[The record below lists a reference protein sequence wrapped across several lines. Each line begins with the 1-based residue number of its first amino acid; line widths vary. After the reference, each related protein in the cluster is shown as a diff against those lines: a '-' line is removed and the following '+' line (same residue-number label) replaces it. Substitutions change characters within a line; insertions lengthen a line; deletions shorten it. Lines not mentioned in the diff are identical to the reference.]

1 MQAEKAPFQID
12 IDEILR
18 SKAGPKAKRIPR
30 FVVSWLKRRLH
41 QDQVNDFLQKA
52 GDQEGVPWLKAVLDF
67 LDTKVEVKGLE
78 NLPSDADGRRFTFV
92 SNHPLGGQ
100 DGVALG
106 YVLGTHYEGRIKY
119 LVNDLLM
126 FLPGLA
132 PLCIPINKT
141 GKQSRQFPAMVEA
154 GFSSDKHI
162 LMFPAGLCSRRR
174 HGVIRDL
181 PWNKAFITKSVQH
194 QRDVVPI
201 YFSGRN
207 SNKFYTIANVCKML
221 GLKFNLAMLY
231 LVDELFKN
239 QHKTFEVHIGRPI
252 PWQTFDRS
260 RTATQWAAYVQDIVY
275 QLKP

>member
-1 MQAEKAPFQID
+1 MQPDKAPFQID

-30 FVVSWLKRRLH
+30 FIVAWLKRRLH
-41 QDQVNDFLQKA
+41 QDQVNDFLRII
-52 GDQEGVPWLKAVLDF
+52 GDKEGVPWLKGCLDF
-67 LDTKVEVKGLE
+67 LDTKLEVKGLE

-106 YVLGTHYEGRIKY
+106 YVLGTHYDGRIKY

-154 GFSSDKHI
+154 GFSGDDHI

-181 PWNKAFITKSVQH
+181 PWNKTFITKSVQH

-207 SNKFYTIANVCKML
+207 SNKFYTIANICKML

-239 QHKTFEVHIGRPI
+239 HHNTFEVHIGRPI

-260 RTATQWAAYVQDIVY
+260 RTAAQWAAYVQDIVY
-275 QLKP
+275 KL

>member
-1 MQAEKAPFQID
+1 MQPDKAPFQID

-30 FVVSWLKRRLH
+30 FIVAWLKRRLH
-41 QDQVNDFLQKA
+41 QDQVNDFLRII
-52 GDQEGVPWLKAVLDF
+52 GDKEGVPWLKGCLDF

-106 YVLGTHYEGRIKY
+106 YVLGTHYDGRIKY

-141 GKQSRQFPAMVEA
+141 GKQSRQFPALVEA
-154 GFSSDKHI
+154 GFSGDDHI

-181 PWNKAFITKSVQH
+181 PWNKTFITKSVQH

-207 SNKFYTIANVCKML
+207 SNKFYTIANICKML

-275 QLKP
+275 QMKP

>member
-1 MQAEKAPFQID
+1 MQPDKAPFQID

-30 FVVSWLKRRLH
+30 FIVAWLKRRLH
-41 QDQVNDFLQKA
+41 QDQVNDFLRII
-52 GDQEGVPWLKAVLDF
+52 GDKEGVPWLKGCLDF
-67 LDTKVEVKGLE
+67 LDTKLEVKGLE

-106 YVLGTHYEGRIKY
+106 YVLGTHYDGRIKY

-154 GFSSDKHI
+154 GFSGDDHI

-207 SNKFYTIANVCKML
+207 SNKFYTIANICKML

>member
-1 MQAEKAPFQID
+1 MQPDKAPFQID

-18 SKAGPKAKRIPR
+18 SKAGPKSKRIPR
-30 FVVSWLKRRLH
+30 FIVAWLKRRLH
-41 QDQVNDFLQKA
+41 QDQVNDFLRIIGAK
-52 GDQEGVPWLKAVLDF
+52 EGVPWLKGCLDF
-67 LDTKVEVKGLE
+67 LDTKLEVKGLE

-106 YVLGTHYEGRIKY
+106 YVLGTHYDGRIKY

-154 GFSSDKHI
+154 GFSGDDHI

-181 PWNKAFITKSVQH
+181 PWNKTFITKSVQH

-207 SNKFYTIANVCKML
+207 SNKFYTIANICKML

>member
-1 MQAEKAPFQID
+1 MQPDKAPFQID

-30 FVVSWLKRRLH
+30 FIVAWLKRRLH
-41 QDQVNDFLQKA
+41 QDQVNDFLRII
-52 GDQEGVPWLKAVLDF
+52 GDKEGVPWLKGCLDY

-106 YVLGTHYEGRIKY
+106 YVLGTHYDGRIKY

-154 GFSSDKHI
+154 GFSGDDHI

-181 PWNKAFITKSVQH
+181 PWNKTFITKSVQH

-207 SNKFYTIANVCKML
+207 SNKFYTIANICKMF

>member
-12 IDEILR
+12 VDEILR
-18 SKAGPKAKRIPR
+18 SKAGEKAKRIPR

-52 GDQEGVPWLKAVLDF
+52 GDQEGVPWLKAVLDY

-78 NLPSDADGRRFTFV
+78 NLPSDADGSRFTFV

-260 RTATQWAAYVQDIVY
+260 RTPAQWAAYVQDIVY
-275 QLKP
+275 QR

>member
-1 MQAEKAPFQID
+1 MQPDKAPFQID

-30 FVVSWLKRRLH
+30 FIVAWLKRRLH
-41 QDQVNDFLQKA
+41 QDQVNDFLRII
-52 GDQEGVPWLKAVLDF
+52 GDKEGVPWLKGCLDF
-67 LDTKVEVKGLE
+67 LDTKLEVKGLE
-78 NLPSDADGRRFTFV
+78 NLLSDADGRRFTFV

-106 YVLGTHYEGRIKY
+106 YVLGTHYDGRIKY

-154 GFSSDKHI
+154 GFSGDDHI

-181 PWNKAFITKSVQH
+181 PWNKTFITKSVQH

-207 SNKFYTIANVCKML
+207 SNKFYTIANICKML

-231 LVDELFKN
+231 LVDELFQN

>member
-52 GDQEGVPWLKAVLDF
+52 GDQEGVPWLKAVLDY

-260 RTATQWAAYVQDIVY
+260 RTPAQWAAYVQDIVY

>member
-1 MQAEKAPFQID
+1 MQPDKAPFQID

-30 FVVSWLKRRLH
+30 FIVAWLKRRLH
-41 QDQVNDFLQKA
+41 QDQVNDFLRII
-52 GDQEGVPWLKAVLDF
+52 GDKEGVPWLKGCLDF
-67 LDTKVEVKGLE
+67 LDTKLEVKGLE

-106 YVLGTHYEGRIKY
+106 YVLGTHYDGRIKY

-154 GFSSDKHI
+154 GFSGDDHI

-181 PWNKAFITKSVQH
+181 PWNKTFITKSVQH

-207 SNKFYTIANVCKML
+207 SNKFYTIANICKMF

-275 QLKP
+275 QMKP

>member
-1 MQAEKAPFQID
+1 MQPDKAPFQID

-30 FVVSWLKRRLH
+30 FIVAWLKRRLH
-41 QDQVNDFLQKA
+41 QDQVNDFLRII
-52 GDQEGVPWLKAVLDF
+52 GDKEGVPWLKGCLDF
-67 LDTKVEVKGLE
+67 LDTKLEVKGLE

-106 YVLGTHYEGRIKY
+106 YVLGTHYDGRIKY

-154 GFSSDKHI
+154 GFSGDDHI

-181 PWNKAFITKSVQH
+181 PWNKTFITKSVQH

-207 SNKFYTIANVCKML
+207 SNKFYTIANICKML
-221 GLKFNLAMLY
+221 GLRFNLAMLY

-239 QHKTFEVHIGRPI
+239 QHKPFEVHIGRPI
-252 PWQTFDRS
+252 LWQTFDRS

-275 QLKP
+275 QMKP

>member
-1 MQAEKAPFQID
+1 MQPDKAPFQID

-30 FVVSWLKRRLH
+30 FIVAWLKRRLH
-41 QDQVNDFLQKA
+41 QDQVNDFLRII
-52 GDQEGVPWLKAVLDF
+52 GDKEGVPWLKGCLDF
-67 LDTKVEVKGLE
+67 LDTKLEVKGLE

-106 YVLGTHYEGRIKY
+106 YVLGTHYDGRIKY

-154 GFSSDKHI
+154 GFSGDDHI

-181 PWNKAFITKSVQH
+181 PWNKTFITKSVQH

-207 SNKFYTIANVCKML
+207 SNKFYTIANICKML

-231 LVDELFKN
+231 LVDDLFKN

>member
-1 MQAEKAPFQID
+1 MQPDKAPFQID

-30 FVVSWLKRRLH
+30 FIVAWLKRRLH
-41 QDQVNDFLQKA
+41 QDQVNDFLRII
-52 GDQEGVPWLKAVLDF
+52 GDKEGVPWLKGCLDF

-106 YVLGTHYEGRIKY
+106 YVLGTHYDGRIKY

-154 GFSSDKHI
+154 GFSGDDHI

-181 PWNKAFITKSVQH
+181 PWNKTFITKSVQH

-207 SNKFYTIANVCKML
+207 SNKFYTIANICKMF

-239 QHKTFEVHIGRPI
+239 QHKTFEVHFGRPI

>member
-1 MQAEKAPFQID
+1 MQPDKAPFQID

-30 FVVSWLKRRLH
+30 FIVAWLKRRLH
-41 QDQVNDFLQKA
+41 QDQVNDFLRII
-52 GDQEGVPWLKAVLDF
+52 GDKEGVPWLKGCLDF
-67 LDTKVEVKGLE
+67 LDTKLEVKGLE

-106 YVLGTHYEGRIKY
+106 YVLGTHYDGRIKY

-154 GFSSDKHI
+154 GFSGDDHI
-162 LMFPAGLCSRRR
+162 LMFPAGLWSRRR

-181 PWNKAFITKSVQH
+181 PWNKTFITKSVQH

-207 SNKFYTIANVCKML
+207 SNKFYTIANICKML

>member
-1 MQAEKAPFQID
+1 MQPDKAPFQID

-30 FVVSWLKRRLH
+30 FIVAWLKRRLH
-41 QDQVNDFLQKA
+41 QDQVNDFLRII
-52 GDQEGVPWLKAVLDF
+52 GDKEGVPWLKGCLDF
-67 LDTKVEVKGLE
+67 LDTKLEVKGLE

-106 YVLGTHYEGRIKY
+106 YVLGTHYDGRIKY

-126 FLPGLA
+126 YLPGLA

-154 GFSSDKHI
+154 GFSGDDHI

-181 PWNKAFITKSVQH
+181 PWNKTFITKSVQH

-207 SNKFYTIANVCKML
+207 SNKFYTIANLCKML

>member
-1 MQAEKAPFQID
+1 MQPDKAPFQID

-30 FVVSWLKRRLH
+30 FIVAWLKRRLH
-41 QDQVNDFLQKA
+41 QDQVNDFLRII
-52 GDQEGVPWLKAVLDF
+52 GDKEGVPWLKGCLDY

-78 NLPSDADGRRFTFV
+78 NLPSDADGRHFTFV

-106 YVLGTHYEGRIKY
+106 YVLGTHYDGRIKY

-154 GFSSDKHI
+154 GFSGDDHI

-181 PWNKAFITKSVQH
+181 PWNKTFITKSVQH

-207 SNKFYTIANVCKML
+207 SNKFYTIANICKMF

>member
-1 MQAEKAPFQID
+1 MQPDKAPFQID

-30 FVVSWLKRRLH
+30 FIVAWLKRRLH
-41 QDQVNDFLQKA
+41 QDQVNDFLRII
-52 GDQEGVPWLKAVLDF
+52 GDKEGVPWLKGCLDF
-67 LDTKVEVKGLE
+67 LDTKLEVKGLE

-106 YVLGTHYEGRIKY
+106 YVLGTHYDGRIKY

-154 GFSSDKHI
+154 GFSGDDHI

-181 PWNKAFITKSVQH
+181 PWNQTFITKSVQH

-207 SNKFYTIANVCKML
+207 SNKFYTIANLCKML

>member
-1 MQAEKAPFQID
+1 MQPDKAPFQID

-30 FVVSWLKRRLH
+30 FIVAWLKRRLH
-41 QDQVNDFLQKA
+41 QDQVNDFLRII
-52 GDQEGVPWLKAVLDF
+52 GDKEGVPWLKGCLDF
-67 LDTKVEVKGLE
+67 LDTKLEVKGLE

-106 YVLGTHYEGRIKY
+106 YVLGTHYDGRIKY

-154 GFSSDKHI
+154 GFSGDDHI

-181 PWNKAFITKSVQH
+181 PWNKTFITKSVQH

-207 SNKFYTIANVCKML
+207 SNKFYTIANICKML

-252 PWQTFDRS
+252 TSHTSDRS

>member
-1 MQAEKAPFQID
+1 MQPDKAPFQID

-30 FVVSWLKRRLH
+30 FIVAWLKRRLH
-41 QDQVNDFLQKA
+41 QDQVNDFLRII
-52 GDQEGVPWLKAVLDF
+52 GDKEGVPWLKGCLDF
-67 LDTKVEVKGLE
+67 LDTKLEVKGLE

-106 YVLGTHYEGRIKY
+106 YVLGTHYDGRIKY

-154 GFSSDKHI
+154 GFSGDDHI

-181 PWNKAFITKSVQH
+181 PWNKTFITKSVQH

-207 SNKFYTIANVCKML
+207 SNKFYTIANISKML

>member
-1 MQAEKAPFQID
+1 MQPDKAPFQID

-30 FVVSWLKRRLH
+30 FIVAWLKRRLH
-41 QDQVNDFLQKA
+41 QDQVNDFLRII
-52 GDQEGVPWLKAVLDF
+52 GDKEGVPWLKGCLDF
-67 LDTKVEVKGLE
+67 LDTKLEVKGLE

-106 YVLGTHYEGRIKY
+106 YVLGTHYDGRIKY

-154 GFSSDKHI
+154 GFSGDDHI

-181 PWNKAFITKSVQH
+181 PWNKTFITKSVQH

-207 SNKFYTIANVCKML
+207 SNKFYTIANICKML

-252 PWQTFDRS
+252 PWQTCDRS

>member
-1 MQAEKAPFQID
+1 MQPDKAPFQID

-30 FVVSWLKRRLH
+30 FIVAWLKRRLH
-41 QDQVNDFLQKA
+41 QDQVNDFLRII
-52 GDQEGVPWLKAVLDF
+52 GDKEGVPWLKGCLDF
-67 LDTKVEVKGLE
+67 LDTKLEVKGLE

-106 YVLGTHYEGRIKY
+106 YVLVAHYDGRIKY

-154 GFSSDKHI
+154 GFSGDDHI

-181 PWNKAFITKSVQH
+181 PWNKTFITKSVQH

-207 SNKFYTIANVCKML
+207 SNKFYTIANICKMF

>member
-1 MQAEKAPFQID
+1 MQPDKAPFQID
-12 IDEILR
+12 IDKILR

-30 FVVSWLKRRLH
+30 FIVAWLKRRLH
-41 QDQVNDFLQKA
+41 QDQVNDFLRII
-52 GDQEGVPWLKAVLDF
+52 GDKEGVPWLKGCLDF
-67 LDTKVEVKGLE
+67 LDTKLEVKGLE

-106 YVLGTHYEGRIKY
+106 YVLGTHYDGRIKY

-154 GFSSDKHI
+154 GFSGDDHI

-181 PWNKAFITKSVQH
+181 PWNKTFITKSVQH

-207 SNKFYTIANVCKML
+207 SNKFYTIANICKML

-260 RTATQWAAYVQDIVY
+260 RTPAQWATYVQDIVY
-275 QLKP
+275 QL

>member
-12 IDEILR
+12 VDEILR
-18 SKAGPKAKRIPR
+18 SKAGEKAKRIPR

-52 GDQEGVPWLKAVLDF
+52 GNQEGVPWLKAVLDF

-78 NLPSDADGRRFTFV
+78 NLPSDADGSRFTFV

-260 RTATQWAAYVQDIVY
+260 RTPAQWAAYVQDIVY
-275 QLKP
+275 QL

>member
-1 MQAEKAPFQID
+1 MQPEKAPFQID

-30 FVVSWLKRRLH
+30 FIVAWLKRRLH
-41 QDQVNDFLQKA
+41 QDQVNDFLRII
-52 GDQEGVPWLKAVLDF
+52 GDKEGVPWLKGCLDF
-67 LDTKVEVKGLE
+67 LDTKLEVKGLE

-106 YVLGTHYEGRIKY
+106 YVLGTHYDGRIKY

-154 GFSSDKHI
+154 GFSGDDHI

-181 PWNKAFITKSVQH
+181 PWNKTFITKSVQH

-201 YFSGRN
+201 YCSGRN
-207 SNKFYTIANVCKML
+207 SNKFYTIANICKML

-260 RTATQWAAYVQDIVY
+260 RTAAQWAAYVQDIVY

>member
-1 MQAEKAPFQID
+1 MQPDKAPFQID

-18 SKAGPKAKRIPR
+18 SKAGPKVKRIPR
-30 FVVSWLKRRLH
+30 FIVAWLKRRLH
-41 QDQVNDFLQKA
+41 QDQVNDFLRII
-52 GDQEGVPWLKAVLDF
+52 GDKEGVPWLKGCLDF
-67 LDTKVEVKGLE
+67 LDTKLEVKGLE

-106 YVLGTHYEGRIKY
+106 YVLGTHYDGRIKY

-154 GFSSDKHI
+154 GFSGDDHI

-181 PWNKAFITKSVQH
+181 PWNKTFITKSVQH

-207 SNKFYTIANVCKML
+207 SNKFYTIANICKMF

>member
-1 MQAEKAPFQID
+1 MQPDKAPFQID

-30 FVVSWLKRRLH
+30 FIVAWLKRRLH
-41 QDQVNDFLQKA
+41 QDQVNDCLRIV
-52 GDQEGVPWLKAVLDF
+52 GDKEGVPWLKGCLDF
-67 LDTKVEVKGLE
+67 LDTKLEVKGLE

-106 YVLGTHYEGRIKY
+106 YVLGTHYDGRIKY

-154 GFSSDKHI
+154 GFSGDDHI

-181 PWNKAFITKSVQH
+181 PWNKTFITKSVQH

-207 SNKFYTIANVCKML
+207 SNKFYTIANICKMF

>member
-12 IDEILR
+12 VDEILR
-18 SKAGPKAKRIPR
+18 SKAGEKAKRIPR

-52 GDQEGVPWLKAVLDF
+52 GDREGVPWLKAVLDY

-78 NLPSDADGRRFTFV
+78 NLPSDADGSRFTFV

-260 RTATQWAAYVQDIVY
+260 RTPAQWAAYVQDIVY

>member
-1 MQAEKAPFQID
+1 MQPDKAPFQID

-30 FVVSWLKRRLH
+30 FIVAWLKRRLH
-41 QDQVNDFLQKA
+41 QDQVNDFLRII
-52 GDQEGVPWLKAVLDF
+52 GDKEGVPWLKGCLDF
-67 LDTKVEVKGLE
+67 LDTKLEINGLE

-106 YVLGTHYEGRIKY
+106 YVLGTHYDGRIKY

-154 GFSSDKHI
+154 GFSGDDHI

-181 PWNKAFITKSVQH
+181 PWNKTFITKSVQH

-207 SNKFYTIANVCKML
+207 SNKFYTIANLCKMF

>member
-12 IDEILR
+12 VDEILR
-18 SKAGPKAKRIPR
+18 SKAGEKAKRIPR

-78 NLPSDADGRRFTFV
+78 NLPSDADGSRFTFV

-162 LMFPAGLCSRRR
+162 LMFPAGLCSRRQ

-260 RTATQWAAYVQDIVY
+260 RTPAQWAAYVQDIVY
-275 QLKP
+275 KLKP

>member
-1 MQAEKAPFQID
+1 MQPDKAPFQID

-30 FVVSWLKRRLH
+30 FIVAWLKRRLH
-41 QDQVNDFLQKA
+41 QDQVNDFLRII
-52 GDQEGVPWLKAVLDF
+52 GDKEGVPWLKGCLDF
-67 LDTKVEVKGLE
+67 LDTKLEVKGLE

-106 YVLGTHYEGRIKY
+106 YVLGTHYDGRIKY

-154 GFSSDKHI
+154 GFSGDDHI

-181 PWNKAFITKSVQH
+181 PWNKTFITKSVQH

-207 SNKFYTIANVCKML
+207 SNKFYTIANICKML

-260 RTATQWAAYVQDIVY
+260 RTPAQWAAYVQDIVY
-275 QLKP
+275 KL

>member
-1 MQAEKAPFQID
+1 MQPDKAPFQID

-30 FVVSWLKRRLH
+30 FIVAWLKRRLH
-41 QDQVNDFLQKA
+41 QDQVNDFLRII
-52 GDQEGVPWLKAVLDF
+52 GDKEGVPWLKGCLDF
-67 LDTKVEVKGLE
+67 LDTKLEVKGLE

-106 YVLGTHYEGRIKY
+106 YVLGTHYDGRIKY

-154 GFSSDKHI
+154 GFSGDDHI

-181 PWNKAFITKSVQH
+181 PWNKTFITKRVQH

-207 SNKFYTIANVCKML
+207 SNKFYTIANLCKML

>member
-1 MQAEKAPFQID
+1 MQPDKAPFQID

-30 FVVSWLKRRLH
+30 FIVSWLKRRVH
-41 QDQVNDFLQKA
+41 QDQVNDFLRII
-52 GDQEGVPWLKAVLDF
+52 GDKQGVPWLKGCLEH
-67 LDTKVEVKGLE
+67 LDTRVEVKGLE
-78 NLPSDADGRRFTFV
+78 NLPSDADGRRYTFV

-100 DGVALG
+100 DGLALG
-106 YVLGTHYEGRIKY
+106 YVLGTHYDGRIKY

-132 PLCIPINKT
+132 PLFIPINKT

-154 GFSSDKHI
+154 GFSGDDHI
-162 LMFPAGLCSRRR
+162 LMFPAGLCSRRHR
-174 HGVIRDL
+174 GVIRDL
-181 PWNKAFITKSVQH
+181 PWNKTFITKSVQH

-207 SNKFYTIANVCKML
+207 SNKFYTIASLCKLL

-239 QHKTFEVHIGRPI
+239 QHKTFEVRIGKPI

-260 RTATQWAAYVQDIVY
+260 RTHAQWAAYVQDIVY
-275 QLKP
+275 KL

>member
-1 MQAEKAPFQID
+1 MQPDKAPFQID

-30 FVVSWLKRRLH
+30 FIVAWLKRRLH
-41 QDQVNDFLQKA
+41 QDQVNDFLRII
-52 GDQEGVPWLKAVLDF
+52 GDKEGVPWLKGCLDF
-67 LDTKVEVKGLE
+67 LDTKLEVKGLE

-106 YVLGTHYEGRIKY
+106 YVLGTHYDGRIKY

-154 GFSSDKHI
+154 GFSGDDHI

-181 PWNKAFITKSVQH
+181 PWNKTFITKSVQH
-194 QRDVVPI
+194 QRDVLPI

-207 SNKFYTIANVCKML
+207 SNKFYTIANICKML

>member
-1 MQAEKAPFQID
+1 MQPDKAPFQID

-30 FVVSWLKRRLH
+30 FIVAWLKRRLH
-41 QDQVNDFLQKA
+41 QDQVNDFLRII
-52 GDQEGVPWLKAVLDF
+52 GDKEGVPWLKGCLDF
-67 LDTKVEVKGLE
+67 LDTKLEVKGLE

-106 YVLGTHYEGRIKY
+106 YVLGTHYDGRIKY

-154 GFSSDKHI
+154 GFSGDDHI

-181 PWNKAFITKSVQH
+181 PWNKTFITKSVQH

-207 SNKFYTIANVCKML
+207 SNKFYTIANICKML

-260 RTATQWAAYVQDIVY
+260 RTATQWATYVQDIVY

>member
-1 MQAEKAPFQID
+1 MQPDKAPFQID

-30 FVVSWLKRRLH
+30 FIVAWLKRRLH
-41 QDQVNDFLQKA
+41 QDQVNDFLRII
-52 GDQEGVPWLKAVLDF
+52 GDKEGVPWLKGCLDF
-67 LDTKVEVKGLE
+67 LDTKLEVKGLE

-106 YVLGTHYEGRIKY
+106 YVLGTHYDGRIKY

-154 GFSSDKHI
+154 GFSGDDHI

-181 PWNKAFITKSVQH
+181 PWNKTFITKSVQH

-207 SNKFYTIANVCKML
+207 SNKFYTIANICKML
-221 GLKFNLAMLY
+221 GLRFNLAMLY

-275 QLKP
+275 QMKP

>member
-1 MQAEKAPFQID
+1 MQPDKAPFQID

-30 FVVSWLKRRLH
+30 FIVAWLKHRLH
-41 QDQVNDFLQKA
+41 QDQVNDFLRII
-52 GDQEGVPWLKAVLDF
+52 GDKEGVPWLKGCLDF
-67 LDTKVEVKGLE
+67 LDTKLEVKGLE

-106 YVLGTHYEGRIKY
+106 YVLGTHYDGRIKY

-154 GFSSDKHI
+154 GFSGDDHI

-181 PWNKAFITKSVQH
+181 PWNKTFITKSVQH

-207 SNKFYTIANVCKML
+207 SNKFYTIANICKML

>member
-1 MQAEKAPFQID
+1 MQPDKAPFQID

-30 FVVSWLKRRLH
+30 FIVAWLKRRLH
-41 QDQVNDFLQKA
+41 QDQVNDFLRII
-52 GDQEGVPWLKAVLDF
+52 GDKEGVPWLKGCLDF
-67 LDTKVEVKGLE
+67 LDTKLEIKGVE

-106 YVLGTHYEGRIKY
+106 YVLGTHYDGRIKY

-154 GFSSDKHI
+154 GFSGDDHI

-181 PWNKAFITKSVQH
+181 PWNKTFITKSVQH

-207 SNKFYTIANVCKML
+207 SNKFYTIANLCKML

>member
-1 MQAEKAPFQID
+1 MQPDKAPFQID

-30 FVVSWLKRRLH
+30 FIVAWLKRRLH
-41 QDQVNDFLQKA
+41 QDQVNDFLRII
-52 GDQEGVPWLKAVLDF
+52 GDKEGVPWLKGCLDF
-67 LDTKVEVKGLE
+67 LDTKLEVKGLV

-106 YVLGTHYEGRIKY
+106 YVLGTHYDGRIKY

-154 GFSSDKHI
+154 GFSGDDHI

-181 PWNKAFITKSVQH
+181 PWNKTFITKSVQH

-207 SNKFYTIANVCKML
+207 SNKFYTIANICKML

>member
-1 MQAEKAPFQID
+1 MQPDKAPFQID

-30 FVVSWLKRRLH
+30 FIVAWLKRRLH
-41 QDQVNDFLQKA
+41 QDQVNDFLRII
-52 GDQEGVPWLKAVLDF
+52 GDKEGVPWLKGCLDF
-67 LDTKVEVKGLE
+67 LDTKLEVKGLE

-106 YVLGTHYEGRIKY
+106 YVLGTHYDGRIKY

-154 GFSSDKHI
+154 GFSGDDHI

-181 PWNKAFITKSVQH
+181 PWNKTFITKSVQH

-207 SNKFYTIANVCKML
+207 SNKFYTIANICKML

-260 RTATQWAAYVQDIVY
+260 RTPAQWAAYVQDIVY
-275 QLKP
+275 QL